1 MSRDII
7 FSTIDNGSRSLRWTG
22 NCSGVVLNGLTCC
35 WSRIIRCLLF
45 EECEGRVARLEDG
58 DGRFSVDFAID
69 LTSCGGWMSGEGF
82 LREDF
87 VHIHLRIRDSVGCK
101 LGRTRLNSCVR
112 VIWQE
117 RSEFIQFVKIECL
130 RVNCYVCERV
140 ILFQGS

>member
-22 NCSGVVLNGLTCC
+22 NCSGVILNGLTWC

-69 LTSCGGWMSGEGF
+69 LTSCGAWMRGEGAMGVGYDDWRDKAEF
-82 LREDF
+82 LGDLQDE
-87 VHIHLRIRDSVGCK
+87 I
-101 LGRTRLNSCVR
+101 
-112 VIWQE
+112 
-117 RSEFIQFVKIECL
+117 
-130 RVNCYVCERV
+130 
-140 ILFQGS
+140 